1 MQTLWEQFLELLR
14 TDPAFRAEVRRLVLT
29 DELLALPEKVDELV
43 KAVQELVAVQRE
55 HSEILRRHEEIL
67 REHSEILRQHSEI
80 LRQHSERLAALAE
93 AQKRTEEQLAA
104 LAEAQKRTEEQLA
117 ALMEAQKR
125 TEEQVS
131 ALAEAQK
138 RMEEQLAALTEAQR
152 RTEEQLAAL
161 VEDQRRMWEE
171 LRRLVAWQQGEAG
184 RREGEQYER
193 QVIRRA
199 PAIFNGGQGGP
210 PDQPFV
216 QQKLTDLLSPFWR
229 EGLMEPDDD
238 PLLSDLIWWKSV
250 KMLVVEASLQVDRYD
265 VERAARRSATLRRAG
280 ADAVGVVIG
289 KAWAT
294 PEAWEMAMAQ
304 GVEWFIGSDM
314 SDGFRQFRQTPA

>member
-67 REHSEILRQHSEI
+67 REHSEILRRHS
-80 LRQHSERLAALAE
+80 
-93 AQKRTEEQLAA
+93 EQLAA

-117 ALMEAQKR
+117 AL
-125 TEEQVS
+125 
-131 ALAEAQK
+131 
-138 RMEEQLAALTEAQR
+138 
-152 RTEEQLAAL
+152 
-161 VEDQRRMWEE
+161 VEDQRRIWEE

-184 RREGEQYER
+184 QREGEQYER

-199 PAIFNGGQGGP
+199 PAIFNGGQGGL

-216 QQKLTDLLSPFWR
+216 QQKLTDILSPFWR

-238 PLLSDLIWWKSV
+238 PLLADLIWWKSV

-280 ADAVGVVIG
+280 VDAVGVVIG

>member
-67 REHSEILRQHSEI
+67 REHSEILRQHSE
-80 LRQHSERLAALAE
+80 QLATLTE

-117 ALMEAQKR
+117 AL
-125 TEEQVS
+125 
-131 ALAEAQK
+131 
-138 RMEEQLAALTEAQR
+138 
-152 RTEEQLAAL
+152 
-161 VEDQRRMWEE
+161 VEDQRRIWEE

-216 QQKLTDLLSPFWR
+216 QQKLTDILSPFWR

-238 PLLSDLIWWKSV
+238 PLLADLIWWKSV

-280 ADAVGVVIG
+280 VDAVGVVIG